1 MNPVTVLVQILLLLL
16 NIYEIVLLL
25 RVLIS
30 WFRLDPYNPIIRV
43 LYSLTEPLLQPIR
56 QLLPPTG
63 MVDFSPLV
71 ALLLLFAIRNVIQIV
86 VAGL

>member
-30 WFRLDPYNPIIRV
+30 WFRLDPYNPIVRV

-56 QLLPPTG
+56 QLLPQTG